1 MDSVVPWEVLLVDNA
16 STDSTVEVARTTWGN
31 GPVPLRIVKEPDLGL
46 QRARERGRQEAN
58 YDLLGFV
65 DDDNWVAA
73 DFVSARGRPRL
84 FESDPTLGALGSVCE
99 PVFDAPEPPWFRN
112 FDATYAILSEID
124 PRIKLSPPY
133 LHGAGLFIRKI
144 AWTRL
149 VEGGFHSLLTDRV
162 GGNLSGGGD
171 TELTWAIR
179 LAGWKILVDPSL
191 KLQHFMPAQRLRW
204 DYLRK
209 LKRSYA
215 LSMVL
220 LDAYTEHSLSLKPG
234 PRTWFSDQWWYQFSK
249 SALAIAKRPA
259 EVLAA
264 LCNHGEGRDQILD
277 IEEHFGRA
285 RGLLHYRGRYGT
297 SRRGL
302 REATWKYSP

>member
-16 STDSTVEVARTTWGN
+16 STDSTVEVARTSWGN

-73 DFVSARGRPRL
+73 DFVQRAAEA